1 MKVSSLTSLRRTLHK
16 QNISCSVLLLRSS
29 SNIELFS
36 TVVSWLFL
44 FFFFKN
50 EMVLLDSFCYI

>member
-1 MKVSSLTSLRRTLHK
+1 MKVSSLTSLRRTLLK
-16 QNISCSVLLLRSS
+16 QNISCSVLLLLRS